1 MPGSSVLCD
10 HVTTDC
16 YSGQRKVKPI
26 PPPNPVQREPQYA
39 EMGMYLNELV
49 KLTFVIL
56 VPLDVISGKL
66 YLCLHSGD
74 CATTTV
80 YPEPARHSRTSP
92 LPIKPFLSVFP

>member
-10 HVTTDC
+10 HVTTDH

-26 PPPNPVQREPQYA
+26 PPPNPVQREPQHA
-39 EMGMYLNELV
+39 EMGMCLNELV

-66 YLCLHSGD
+66 
-74 CATTTV
+74 
-80 YPEPARHSRTSP
+80 
-92 LPIKPFLSVFP
+92 